1 MTEDQGERSRRPATE
16 RAEELVDR
24 LGESVGH
31 FASLAGL
38 RLLKVAALAREEA
51 EDVWAEAQTLR
62 HTQGAPRQGQYG
74 EPTGAAE
81 TGEVTDVA
89 RRTAEKLNVGLRQVV
104 QSVGRGMQSTRRQEQ
119 YGGPTGAAEPIRA
132 TDVAR
137 RTAEDLDV
145 DLREVRGTGVG
156 GLITVGDVKRK
167 SREGA

>member
-1 MTEDQGERSRRPATE
+1 MTEDQGGRPRRPATE

-24 LGESVGH
+24 MGESLGH

-51 EDVWAEAQTLR
+51 EDVWAEAQSVRRAQSAR
-62 HTQGAPRQGQYG
+62 HG
-74 EPTGAAE
+74 ERYAE
-81 TGEVTDVA
+81 PA
-89 RRTAEKLNVGLRQVV
+89 
-104 QSVGRGMQSTRRQEQ
+104 
-119 YGGPTGAAEPIRA
+119 GAAEPVRA

-156 GLITVGDVKRK
+156 GMITVGDVKRK
-167 SREGA
+167 SEEGA